1 MGIVTRLKQYLDE
14 QRVPYVVCTHSQAF
28 TAQEIAH
35 ALHVRGREMAKAVI
49 LKADDRYVMAV
60 LPAHHKVDLTRFAEV
75 VGATYVRLATEAEFK
90 DLFPDCEIG
99 AMPIFGNLYGIPV
112 YVAEPLL
119 QDEEIVFNAGTH
131 TDSIRMRMA
140 DFLRLS
146 EPTVAAFS
154 EVA

>member
-14 QRVPYVVCTHSQAF
+14 HHVPYIACTHSPAF

-49 LKADDRYVMAV
+49 LKADDRFVMAV
-60 LPAHHKVDLTRFAEV
+60 LPAHHRVDLQRFAEV
-75 VGATYVRLATEAEFK
+75 VGAASVRLATEAEFK

-99 AMPIFGNLYGIPV
+99 AMPIFGHLYGIPV
-112 YVAEPLL
+112 YVAEPLT

-146 EPTVAAFS
+146 TPTIAAFS

>member
-1 MGIVTRLKQYLDE
+1 MGIVARLKQYLDE
-14 QRVPYVVCTHSQAF
+14 HNISYIACTHSPAF

-35 ALHVRGREMAKAVI
+35 ALHVRGRQMAKAVI

-60 LPAHHKVDLTRFAEV
+60 LPAHHRVDLERFAEV
-75 VGATYVRLATEAEFK
+75 VGAASVRLATEAEFK
-90 DLFPDCEIG
+90 DLFPDCELG

-112 YVAEPLL
+112 YVAEPLMR
-119 QDEEIVFNAGTH
+119 DEEIVFTAGTH
-131 TDSIRMRMA
+131 TDSIRMKLS

>member
-1 MGIVTRLKQYLDE
+1 MGIVARVKQYLDE
-14 QRVPYVVCTHSQAF
+14 QNVPYVVCTHSPAF

-60 LPAHHKVDLTRFAEV
+60 VPAHHKVDLERFAAV
-75 VGATYVRLATEAEFK
+75 VGATTVRLATEAEFQ

-99 AMPIFGNLYGIPV
+99 AMPIFGHLYGVPV

-119 QDEEIVFNAGTH
+119 QDDEIVFNAGTH

-146 EPTVAAFS
+146 APTVAAFS

>member
-1 MGIVTRLKQYLDE
+1 MGIVARLKQYLDE
-14 QRVPYVVCTHSQAF
+14 QHVPYVVCTHSQAF

-75 VGATYVRLATEAEFK
+75 VGASYVRLATEAEFK